1 MEFCLV
7 NGEAATFLLEEEC
20 YSGVAKIAEKV
31 CGDVELVTGIR
42 PVTRRISKTYL
53 DEQKESEYVVLV
65 GTVGKSSVLEKL
77 NGRVPLDKIRGKRE
91 SFLFQ
96 IVDNGTKATLVIAGS
111 ENGVRFMDY
120 FIFPSTWV
128 CLPGCIFLMC
138 YLRKGRN

>member
-65 GTVGKSSVLEKL
+65 GYGWKKF
-77 NGRVPLDKIRGKRE
+77 RIRE
-91 SFLFQ
+91 
-96 IVDNGTKATLVIAGS
+96 IEWTGS
-111 ENGVRFMDY
+111 IG
-120 FIFPSTWV
+120 
-128 CLPGCIFLMC
+128 
-138 YLRKGRN
+138 

>member
-65 GTVGKSSVLEKL
+65 AHQKNAPRETHPCTRKDEIIHKSYPV
-77 NGRVPLDKIRGKRE
+77 
-91 SFLFQ
+91 
-96 IVDNGTKATLVIAGS
+96 
-111 ENGVRFMDY
+111 Y
-120 FIFPSTWV
+120 HFPQ
-128 CLPGCIFLMC
+128 
-138 YLRKGRN
+138 